1 MLWRFLFY
9 DAFQMDFSF
18 IITYNKKSIAMIFL
32 HWSLIWKTI

>member
-18 IITYNKKSIAMIFL
+18 IKSIIKKSIAMIFL